1 VRLLVEMKSDCEC
14 CWGTGDAQGEL
25 IQFRGAF
32 LLRRA
37 FRLNSRARDGGAKDL
52 RHFAAP
58 GDARK
63 NLRLAV
69 EKRGVVGKRDPH
81 RYARTVGLLGGNEQ
95 TAARDVDGFS

>member
-1 VRLLVEMKSDCEC
+1 MKSDGEC
-14 CWGTGDAQGEL
+14 GRGIRDAQGEL
-25 IQFRGAF
+25 IQFRGAA

-37 FRLNSRARDGGAKDL
+37 FRLNVLARGGGAKDL
-52 RHFAAP
+52 RHFVAP
-58 GDARK
+58 GDARE

-81 RYARTVGLLGGNEQ
+81 RYARSVGLLGGNEQ